1 MAKLATRK
9 RPTSRRALTRD
20 APAVSPVYGILRQQ
34 MHRVIPRDEVNRPH
48 LGRTVDLTRIDYA
61 IRQAN
66 RGYMRPLADLAL
78 ETIRLDGHASA
89 LWQKRL
95 NRLAA
100 LDWDVRP
107 AKGEGIDEQRAEDYA
122 GMVREQLEQIP
133 NFRQCLMDVNQ
144 GTYHGRAASEIEW
157 VHYRGRWRIANLHW
171 IHARRLSFGPQR
183 DLRIVDLTRD
193 WGNFEDTG
201 FALEQVPYKFIAF
214 KPRMFGDYPEREGL
228 APRTVFWS
236 FFGRFGVRERMHL
249 LEVFGK
255 PWRIAMPKWDP
266 NNPTAL
272 NEETVDDAYQALNA
286 LGAQSTASLPINMDV
301 MIAQP
306 QRAAGQVHGE
316 AIDHVEK
323 IISKL
328 FVGAT
333 GTTDAISTGIG
344 SNVGNI
350 HLSEEDLMIAS
361 DAWRLS
367 EAMEDQL
374 TDAIVVVNEGPE
386 AVTHAPKFAIKTDPP
401 KDLKLEAEL
410 IKAILDLGVDMSEAE
425 IRERIGVREV
435 KPGEVLVRRVP
446 RNINGQ
452 VPMYLPLPEV
462 IYPNGTQQGMLPD
475 IPTVPGA
482 VAPPPP
488 PVKGG
493 APALLPAG
501 GDPLL
506 PAPALTGA
514 DGETVELDD
523 GPKTDES
530 VAALATK
537 MTEHGVERCAH
548 LKVNRCQLCGIERVR
563 DFDLGED
570 GKPMLGEDGQPLW
583 KVLWRPIGSTTP
595 APPAIAARASV
606 TKRRLN
612 EPKLGY
618 GDGGMH
624 QHYIDR
630 KGDKLVLGGEH
641 AHAFLVDGHVIFSEV
656 DGPHEHLEHAGWEND
671 GVHYHRVGIPGGG
684 TLDTEIGGR
693 HGHGRGVSITGVDGA
708 HTHALKLTDGRAIN
722 SLTPEELAEILEDA
736 EDVAAE

>member
-1 MAKLATRK
+1 MAQKSAARR
-9 RPTSRRALTRD
+9 RPTKRELTRD
-20 APAVSPVYGILRQQ
+20 APAAAPVYGILRQQ
-34 MHRVIPRDEVNRPH
+34 MYRVIPREEVNRPH
-48 LGRTVDLTRIDYA
+48 LGRSVDLTRIDYA

-66 RGYMRPLADLAL
+66 RGYMRALADLAL

-157 VHYRGRWRIANLHW
+157 LHYRGKWRVANLHW

-193 WGNFEDTG
+193 WGNFDDAG

-255 PWRIAMPKWDP
+255 PWRIAMPRWDP

-272 NEETVDDAYQALNA
+272 NEETVDDAYQALNS
-286 LGAQSTASLPINMDV
+286 LGAQSTASLPINMEV
-301 MIAQP
+301 MVAQP

-350 HLSEEDLMIAS
+350 HLNEEDLMIAS

-367 EAMEDQL
+367 EAIEDQL
-374 TDAIVVVNEGPE
+374 TDPIIIVNEGPE

-410 IKAILDLGVDMSEAE
+410 IQAILELGVDMSEAE
-425 IRERIGVREV
+425 IRERIGIREI
-435 KPGEVLVRRVP
+435 KPDEILVRRVP
-446 RNINGQ
+446 RNINGT

-462 IYPNGTQQGMLPD
+462 IHPNGTPQGELPD
-475 IPTVPGA
+475 IPAVRGA
-482 VAPPPP
+482 IKPPPP
-488 PVKGG
+488 PEAKGA
-493 APALLPAG
+493 APALPSG
-501 GDPLL
+501 GTTPLL
-506 PAPALTGA
+506 PAAPELTG
-514 DGETVELDD
+514 DGAAIELDD
-523 GPKTDES
+523 APKTDEA
-530 VAALATK
+530 VAALAAK

-548 LKVNRCQLCGIERVR
+548 GKLNRCQLCGIERVR
-563 DFDLGED
+563 DFDLNGD
-570 GKPMLGEDGQPLW
+570 GLPDW
-583 KVLWRPIGSTTP
+583 KVMWRPIGSTATP
-595 APPAIAARASV
+595 APAIAARATV

-612 EPKLGY
+612 EPKLGF

-624 QHYIDR
+624 QHYVDR

-641 AHAFLVDGHVIFSEV
+641 AHAFLIDGHVIFSEV

-708 HTHALKLTDGRAIN
+708 HTHALKLTDGRVIN
-722 SLTPEELAEILEDA
+722 SLTPEELAEVLEDA
-736 EDVAAE
+736 EDAAAE

>member
-1 MAKLATRK
+1 MF
-9 RPTSRRALTRD
+9 
-20 APAVSPVYGILRQQ
+20 
-34 MHRVIPRDEVNRPH
+34 RVVPREEVNRPH
-48 LGRTVDLTRIDYA
+48 LGRSVDLKRIDLA

-66 RGYMRPLADLAL
+66 RGYMRGLADLAL

-100 LDWDVRP
+100 LQWDVRP

-133 NFRQCLMDVNQ
+133 NFRQCLMDINQ

-157 VHYRGRWRIANLHW
+157 VHYRGRWRVANLHW

-193 WGNFEDTG
+193 YGNFDDVG
-201 FALEQVPYKFIAF
+201 FPLEQVPYKFVAF
-214 KPRMFGDYPEREGL
+214 KPRMFGDYSEREGL

-236 FFGRFGVRERMHL
+236 FFGRFGVRERMDL

-255 PWRIAMPKWDP
+255 PWRIAMPRWDP

-272 NEETVDDAYQALNA
+272 NPETVDDAFEALNS
-286 LGAQSTASLPINMDV
+286 LGAQSTAAMPINMEV
-301 MIAQP
+301 LVPQP
-306 QRAAGQVHGE
+306 TRGAGQVHGE

-328 FVGAT
+328 FVGST

-344 SNVGNI
+344 SNIGNI
-350 HLSEEDLMIAS
+350 HLSEEDLTIAS

-367 EAMEDQL
+367 ETLEDQL
-374 TDAIVVVNEGPE
+374 TDPIIIVNEGPD
-386 AVTHAPKFAIKTDPP
+386 AVTHAPKFSIKTEPP
-401 KDLKLEAEL
+401 VDMIAEATL

-425 IRERIGVREV
+425 VRERLGLREV
-435 KPGEVLVRRVP
+435 KPDELIIRRVP
-446 RNINGQ
+446 RNVNGT
-452 VPMYLPLPEV
+452 VPMYLPMPEV
-462 IYPNGTQQGMLPD
+462 IRPDGTPQGELAD

-482 VAPPPP
+482 IKPPPP
-488 PVKGG
+488 DSKT
-493 APALLPAG
+493 PALPAG
-501 GDPLL
+501 AVTPQL
-506 PAPALTGA
+506 PAPLTGA
-514 DGETVELDD
+514 GGELELDD
-523 GPKTDES
+523 DGPPKTDEAI
-530 VAALATK
+530 AALAAK

-563 DFDLGED
+563 DFDLDDDGAPLRGED
-570 GKPMLGEDGQPLW
+570 GHPLW
-583 KVLWRPIGSTTP
+583 KVQWRPIGGTLP
-595 APPAIAARASV
+595 APAIAARASV

-624 QHYIDR
+624 QHYVDR

-641 AHAFLVDGHVIFSEV
+641 AHAFLVDGHVLFTEV

-671 GVHYHRVGIPGGG
+671 GVHYHRIGIPGGG
-684 TLDTEIGGR
+684 ALDTEIGGR
-693 HGHGRGVSITGVDGA
+693 HCHGRGVSITGVDGA
-708 HTHALKLTDGRAIN
+708 HVHSLKLTDGRVVN
-722 SLTPEELAEILEDA
+722 SLTSEELAEILEDA